1 MPPRWE
7 SPFDPPSPRDT
18 ALLAEVLG
26 ALRTQLTDPS
36 GEHGDAGRAG
46 AMDSPPAGSL
56 ADDLGEAP
64 SAEVQE
70 LIHAALS
77 ELHRVAP
84 PLQQVTGVA
93 PVLGSGVVQE
103 LLRRRRQASELVTA
117 PPPPTV
123 DERF

>member
-1 MPPRWE
+1 M
-7 SPFDPPSPRDT
+7 
-18 ALLAEVLG
+18 
-26 ALRTQLTDPS
+26 
-36 GEHGDAGRAG
+36 
-46 AMDSPPAGSL
+46 
-56 ADDLGEAP
+56 
-64 SAEVQE
+64 QE

-117 PPPPTV
+117 PPTPTV